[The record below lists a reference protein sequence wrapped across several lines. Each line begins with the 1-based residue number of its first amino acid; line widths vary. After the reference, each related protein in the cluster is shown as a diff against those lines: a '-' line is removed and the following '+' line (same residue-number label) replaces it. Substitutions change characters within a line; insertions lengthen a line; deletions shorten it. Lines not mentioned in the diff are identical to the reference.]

1 MAVLDLVVAKPMKAS
16 FVWKVRG
23 KQMIQVD
30 TWEWSVI
37 DGPSAQVLG
46 HSWHLEDKGTPLSIW
61 PLERA

>member
-1 MAVLDLVVAKPMKAS
+1 MAVLDLVVAKPMES
-16 FVWKVRG
+16 LVCGG

-30 TWEWSVI
+30 IWEWSVI

-46 HSWHLEDKGTPLSIW
+46 HSWHLEDKGIPLSIW